1 MKNKL
6 FRTALSLTVAV
17 LLVLA
22 LLPRPAYAA
31 GASLSGSSSVQAGN
45 SVTLTLSVNSKIYGL
60 TADLNCGSN
69 LTFTNYTCS
78 VSGWSILVNQNHFS
92 VYGTS
97 SASGAVITVTL
108 KVSSGTL
115 SDTALSASFDNIVA
129 SDGDSD
135 IDMGSATWSGT
146 VAAAPSDNCSL
157 SAIIAGNFTLN
168 PAFSPNTTYYT
179 AKVPYSVEKLNLDY
193 NRADKTQSVSISGTQ
208 LAVGLNT
215 VTLKVTAAN
224 GATRTYTIEVTRE
237 QDPNYKPSS
246 DATLSQ
252 LGIEGAA
259 LSPAFSSSVRDYIAY
274 VPFETTTVK
283 LSAAANDSK
292 ASGVSGT
299 GDVTI
304 DKDGDNLVTV
314 TCTAEDKTT
323 KEAYTIHVVR
333 MPQYTGIVPTVTVTE
348 PDPEPAP
355 DPEPEVPM
363 LEIPL
368 NVKLPL
374 LGEVRT
380 SVAIIGGMVLV
391 AGLLFL
397 LGLFIGRSTGG
408 NDDDGPDD
416 PPARDD
422 RRSEPLQKTNVKTL
436 PYPGFPTD
444 MQPQIAAVLSL
455 AQGTSLV
462 TEGVYGANRF
472 KYVDELKRMGAHIQ
486 VDGKVA
492 VIEGASQ
499 LVGAPIQACD
509 LRAGAALVI
518 AGLAAKGTTELSC
531 VQYIER
537 GYEDLVGKLRAVGAD
552 IAMVDVPEES
562 EVESHI
568 S

>member
-397 LGLFIGRSTGG
+397 LGLPF
-408 NDDDGPDD
+408 
-416 PPARDD
+416 
-422 RRSEPLQKTNVKTL
+422 
-436 PYPGFPTD
+436 F
-444 MQPQIAAVLSL
+444 
-455 AQGTSLV
+455 
-462 TEGVYGANRF
+462 
-472 KYVDELKRMGAHIQ
+472 LKL
-486 VDGKVA
+486 GKVA
-492 VIEGASQ
+492 VNGGNQFMGGGPDGFKGGFQ
-499 LVGAPIQACD
+499 LFQVLAGTPTGHIAKGILGRVQPVVLADGIGHAFG
-509 LRAGAALVI
+509 LHLAGAAVRVV
-518 AGLAAKGTTELSC
+518 GLFRVGGVDGVKFGVGNFMDSC
-531 VQYIER
+531 LD
-537 GYEDLVGKLRAVGAD
+537 GL
-552 IAMVDVPEES
+552 
-562 EVESHI
+562 
-568 S
+568 

>member
-6 FRTALSLTVAV
+6 FRTPLSLTAAV

-135 IDMGSATWSGT
+135 IDLGSASWSGK
-146 VAAAPSDNCSL
+146 VAAAPSGDCSL

-299 GDVTI
+299 GDIAIEDAMTRPQALAAMAAGMEQAALAKADGVTA
-304 DKDGDNLVTV
+304 L
-314 TCTAEDKTT
+314 
-323 KEAYTIHVVR
+323 
-333 MPQYTGIVPTVTVTE
+333 GI
-348 PDPEPAP
+348 
-355 DPEPEVPM
+355 
-363 LEIPL
+363 
-368 NVKLPL
+368 
-374 LGEVRT
+374 GEMGIGNT
-380 SVAIIGGMVLV
+380 ST
-391 AGLLFL
+391 
-397 LGLFIGRSTGG
+397 S
-408 NDDDGPDD
+408 
-416 PPARDD
+416 
-422 RRSEPLQKTNVKTL
+422 
-436 PYPGFPTD
+436 
-444 MQPQIAAVLSL
+444 AAVL
-455 AQGTSLV
+455 
-462 TEGVYGANRF
+462 
-472 KYVDELKRMGAHIQ
+472 
-486 VDGKVA
+486 A
-492 VIEGASQ
+492 V
-499 LVGAPIQACD
+499 L
-509 LRAGAALVI
+509 
-518 AGLAAKGTTELSC
+518 T
-531 VQYIER
+531 
-537 GYEDLVGKLRAVGAD
+537 GAD
-552 IAMVDVPEES
+552 IETVTGRGGGLTDRAFARKKDVLRTSIGRRPIRRDDAVDVLCAVGGLDIAAMTGAFLGCAHEGIPAAVDGFISVTAALCAVRLCPATRDYLFLSHDSYEIGYRIAAEELGLTPCLHLGMRLGEGS
-562 EVESHI
+562 GCPLLFRLLEGACGVMRGMATFAEAAIHDGYLDEIRAQDSFTVDRP
-568 S
+568 

>member
-1 MKNKL
+1 MKNRFL
-6 FRTALSLTVAV
+6 RTALSLAA
-17 LLVLA
+17 A
-22 LLPRPAYAA
+22 LLLILTVLPRQAYAA

-45 SVTLTLSVNSKIYGL
+45 SVTLTLSVDSKIYGL

-108 KVSSGTL
+108 KVASGV
-115 SDTALSASFDNIVA
+115 SADTALSASFDNIVA
-129 SDGDSD
+129 SDGEKD
-135 IDMGSATWSGT
+135 IEMGSASWSGK
-146 VAAAPSDNCSL
+146 AATLSDNCSL

-168 PAFSPNTTYYT
+168 PAFSANTTYYT

-193 NRADKTQSVSISGTQ
+193 NRADKTQTVSISGTQ

-259 LSPAFSSSVRDYIAY
+259 LSPVFSSSVKDYIAY
-274 VPFETTTVK
+274 VPFETKQVT

-299 GDVTI
+299 GDIAI
-304 DKDGDNLVTV
+304 DKEGDNLLTV

-323 KEAYTIHVVR
+323 KEEYTIHVVR
-333 MPQYTGIVPTVTVTE
+333 MPQYTGIVPDVTIPE
-348 PDPEPAP
+348 PDPEPE
-355 DPEPEVPM
+355 PEPEPTVPM

-380 SVAIIGGMVLV
+380 VVAIIGGMVLV

-397 LGLFIGRSTGG
+397 LGLFIGRSIGG
-408 NDDDGPDD
+408 DDDDGPNGPDD
-416 PPARDD
+416 REDRRTARSHDRREEHRPAPAPERSRPTPRIVPREPQPVKKAAPPARNWADFDIPLDD
-422 RRSEPLQKTNVKTL
+422 DEPAAPPAPKAAPQQTAAPDLPLMEETVDRTL
-436 PYPGFPTD
+436 ADQPT
-444 MQPQIAAVLSL
+444 PQDEEDVRTMSL
-455 AQGTSLV
+455 
-462 TEGVYGANRF
+462 
-472 KYVDELKRMGAHIQ
+472 
-486 VDGKVA
+486 
-492 VIEGASQ
+492 
-499 LVGAPIQACD
+499 
-509 LRAGAALVI
+509 
-518 AGLAAKGTTELSC
+518 
-531 VQYIER
+531 
-537 GYEDLVGKLRAVGAD
+537 EDLLKD
-552 IAMVDVPEES
+552 IRDM
-562 EVESHI
+562 
-568 S
+568 